1 MAQASGT
8 AGTREVF
15 LQRHPGPDP
24 WEAMASGWLLHAP
37 GRRLDE
43 RVCSTGWH
51 DLVRRGV
58 LPFLAVIRWV
68 GDAVP
73 GLQKRDMD
81 AGAAPHCDDVVRSA
95 SASKYSIQRD
105 VSRPRSNMSPRPIP
119 HAGVQQ
125 GNAQGSSRKVASY
138 RGPNMCST
146 VNRPTQ
152 RPMALSSFAGP
163 IITAAGATRGIP
175 DPLPRLT
182 GSVTPTGP
190 GAFCDGSRGK

>member
-1 MAQASGT
+1 MAQANGT

-58 LPFLAVIRWV
+58 LPSLVVIRWV

-73 GLQKRDMD
+73 GLQKRLEQRPIVTTLSDPPPRPNTLSS
-81 AGAAPHCDDVVRSA
+81 ATSHVQEATCALVLSRTPVSNKATPRAHPARLLATASQICAQRSTRPRNA
-95 SASKYSIQRD
+95 RWRCRRLPGQS
-105 VSRPRSNMSPRPIP
+105 SRPPAPRG
-119 HAGVQQ
+119 A
-125 GNAQGSSRKVASY
+125 SRI
-138 RGPNMCST
+138 RC
-146 VNRPTQ
+146 R
-152 RPMALSSFAGP
+152 
-163 IITAAGATRGIP
+163 
-175 DPLPRLT
+175 D
-182 GSVTPTGP
+182 
-190 GAFCDGSRGK
+190 